1 MSTTDY
7 TGNTSYIGGYDFVI
21 DRTDST
27 DTIRVGALEAIS
39 LAPPVTIRVLRTWT
53 SMSGR

>member
-21 DRTDST
+21 DRVDST

-39 LAPPVTIRVLRTWT
+39 SCTTGDNPGTAYLNIYVRR
-53 SMSGR
+53 